1 MARAKLVSF
10 FVALAYVEAGEW
22 PGVLSWIMNIDIVNI
37 YDLWIYCFLYVFLTS
52 RLSQELS
59 ELFAC
64 IFTCLTSSYYFYR
77 RWMRMGCTF
86 ILTQM
91 KGLDIQSVLFLI
103 SFLCRMM
110 FRLPSF
116 ESRNP
121 EILRS
126 GAFLPKT
133 NNSIKS
139 TVVQGSGISIASA
152 TWSRFEM
159 VGTSCGLDGRLFLR
173 FLNVFE
179 DFSVHWCP
187 LMKDVRNFNDGKDG
201 YRSTIGHPWTSRV
214 NVHSLGLHP
223 QKPRAAW

>member
-121 EILRS
+121 EILRP

-133 NNSIKS
+133 NSSIKS

-152 TWSRFEM
+152 TWSQFEM
-159 VGTSCGLDGRLFLR
+159 VGTSCGLDGRLFPPVLKRVWR
-173 FLNVFE
+173 F
-179 DFSVHWCP
+179 
-187 LMKDVRNFNDGKDG
+187 
-201 YRSTIGHPWTSRV
+201 
-214 NVHSLGLHP
+214 
-223 QKPRAAW
+223 